1 MRPQMKR
8 VLKSTPGEK
17 RPHTTA
23 KRRPATGFG
32 GFRLGVRRP
41 PPASFSKECNR
52 RRFSPAGL
60 RQILRR
66 VSGECRARSPVL
78 RPRLRRKSPAGLR
91 RKSPAGLRLISPAG
105 LRLISPAG
113 LRRKSPAGLRLIS
126 PAGLRRIS
134 PAGLRQCHEMDFKGN
149 PVLREGFSSQACATK
164 RLLKAILCYEKG
176 LKGNLV
182 LRVLRAAI

>member
-23 KRRPATGFG
+23 KRRPVIGFG

-78 RPRLRRKSPAGLR
+78 RPRRRRKSPAGLR
-91 RKSPAGLRLISPAG
+91 QILRRVSGKS
-105 LRLISPAG
+105 

-149 PVLREGFSSQACATK
+149 PVLREGFSSQACATR

-176 LKGNLV
+176 LKGNPV